1 MDPFLEKLKKA
12 SHEVEF
18 SSEKK
23 AEIKSYLHRIVEA
36 DLTVREGDLAR
47 HNMGIRSNLY
57 KPNYK
62 TMSVYAV
69 IAIVALLGGGTSF
82 GAEAALPGDAL
93 YPVKVSVNEN
103 VRAAFTF
110 GAEAKANWE
119 IRRAERRLEETATL
133 SAEGRLDAESRAR
146 IEENFQAHADRVEAR
161 IAEMEAKGNVKS
173 AAEVASRFE
182 TSLRVHQAILAKLEA
197 QAESQSDVQS
207 VGTVVNSALNAAVDA
222 RTSAE
227 NKVGSSG
234 SQADVKVAAEA
245 RIEVAT
251 KAIASVRDYLEKKK
265 AELDSAV
272 YAKADAQIK
281 VAESLVVDAKAK
293 VVAEAYAEAF
303 NLASQAVRTA
313 ETVRLQTQTNFDL
326 NLDLEVGNG
335 GVDVGG
341 GASGNSGTNV
351 TVPGNSGIETNL
363 ESATGVNL
371 NLNP

>member
-1 MDPFLEKLKKA
+1 MENFLKK
-12 SHEVEF
+12 
-18 SSEKK
+18 
-23 AEIKSYLHRIVEA
+23 IQRLKSFIRFDPKSQTAGRERLIQYMAQNPSV
-36 DLTVREGDLAR
+36 TVDSLSR
-47 HNMGIRSNLY
+47 HNLQRSLWQKLFNQ
-57 KPNYK
+57 P
-62 TMSVYAV
+62 MQVYAV
-69 IAIVALLGGGTSF
+69 IALVALLGGGTSI

-93 YPVKVSVNEN
+93 YSVKTNINEE

-119 IRRAERRLEETATL
+119 IRRAERRLEETAAL
-133 SAEGRLDAESRAR
+133 SAEGQLNAESRAR
-146 IEENFQAHADRVEAR
+146 IEENFKAHADRIEAR

-173 AAEVASRFE
+173 AAEVASHFE
-182 TSLRVHQAILAKLEA
+182 TSLRVHQAILVKLGA

-207 VGTVVNSALNAAVDA
+207 VGAILNSALNAAVDA

-227 NKVGSSG
+227 TKVGSSG

-251 KAIASVRDYLEKKK
+251 KAIASVQDYLEKKK
-265 AELDSAV
+265 AELGSAV
-272 YAKADAQIK
+272 YAEADAQIK
-281 VAESLVVDAKAK
+281 AAESLVVDAKAK

-313 ETVRLQTQTNFDL
+313 ETVRLGIQTNFDL

-335 GVDVGG
+335 GSLNVGG
-341 GASGNSGTNV
+341 GASGHSGANGS
-351 TVPGNSGIETNL
+351 VPGNSGLETNL
-363 ESATGVNL
+363 ESTTGVNL